1 MLTSPVRTFAQIG
14 AAKWG
19 FQEDM
24 KMSVQYVNPPNMHI
38 SPVFSQG
45 IILPANARLLL
56 IGGQNAVNAQGEIVK
71 QTELAL
77 DNIQKVLAAAG
88 AGLEHL
94 VRTMIIMRADADLNA
109 AFGVWMKVW
118 GQRPNPPTVTGLLVA
133 ALANPDFL
141 IEIEAQAV
149 LP

>member
-1 MLTSPVRTFAQIG
+1 
-14 AAKWG
+14 
-19 FQEDM
+19 
-24 KMSVQYVNPPNMHI
+24 MSVQYLNPEGMYH

-45 IILPANARLLL
+45 IILPANVRILL
-56 IGGQNAVNAQGEIVK
+56 IGGQDGVNEKGEVVGKGDVVK
-71 QTELAL
+71 QTQQALANL
-77 DNIQKVLAAAG
+77 QKVLAAAG

-94 VRTMIIMRADADLNA
+94 VRVTIIMQQDIDLQA
-109 AFGVWMKVW
+109 AFGVWMAVW
-118 GQRPNPPTVTGLLVA
+118 GNRDNPPTVTGFRVA